1 MMLRWTTKLC
11 TAAIAMATVACS
23 SDDTVLPR
31 LEIIIDDRGVPHV
44 FAATDEDAF
53 YGAGYQMATDRLFH
67 MEMTRR
73 RAQGRAAEVVG
84 ADAAEDDELARIFDW
99 PGWAAKHEAM
109 MKADNPETY
118 AVLEAWSRGVN
129 ARIAEVESGDAP
141 MPHGFGPELFGFT
154 PAPWSPHDILCIATM
169 TGFGND
175 LSFDR
180 EVFATIAYTLA
191 ADAIEAVELLR
202 PIRPVFT
209 TGGMTMGRSAAEP
222 SPPQLPK
229 PSLAA
234 FDPIALEKTMRG
246 LKRLAGLRG
255 LGSNNWVVSGE
266 HTLNGRPVLA
276 GDPHLNFDPPGVF
289 YAQHINSKDQGGTI
303 DAAGFSFVG
312 TPGISVGQTD
322 RIMWTPT
329 TAFAD
334 VMDVWTVAVPDA
346 DHIVIGGNTVAVTHR
361 SEVILV
367 RATGGAVGE
376 GTMRA
381 LDLVDVPGYG
391 VLLPVDLVPLPLGD
405 PGDRLLMNW
414 TGFQPNAFRGL
425 LDFNKAESIDE
436 FDRAVD
442 GWNGNFNFVAADAG
456 GITYRV
462 GTKVPVRDLSG
473 GRAPHLV
480 MDGDDVGSLWT
491 SARLPPEQ
499 LPHSR
504 GEARGFVAT
513 ANNDPFG
520 FAADGRIDNDPW
532 YFGAY
537 FDPGWRAARIEQRLG
552 ELIADGGIDL
562 DAMVELQHE
571 PHSALADD
579 LLPLLAEAHAAIAS
593 DEALAEFAG
602 RAEIDTLAGLLAG
615 WDRKMTRD
623 SSAALVMHAYSY
635 FIARRVLEDDLP
647 LLFLQ
652 ALELQ
657 PSFIIKLATMALRG
671 DYANGD
677 AVMSEGRNWLLLAAL
692 SDVAEL
698 LQTRYGTVD
707 PAAYRLSDAR
717 FTDLDGAT
725 GTGIDRGRVPTD
737 GGESSINV
745 AADSTF
751 FGPSGEVLDRW
762 VSPHG
767 PIFRIAGEFDEDG
780 TPRLSFSAPLGN
792 VAEPGSPHWE
802 DNLADWVDGRAKTML
817 FRRDEI
823 EAAEERRYTLLDDA
837 MLE

>member
-1 MMLRWTTKLC
+1 MRRWTRWFC
-11 TAAIAMATVACS
+11 TIAIATIACS
-23 SDDTVLPR
+23 SDDAALPR

-53 YGAGYQMATDRLFH
+53 YGSGYQMASDRLFH

-73 RAQGRAAEVVG
+73 RAHGRAAEVVG
-84 ADAAEDDELARIFDW
+84 ARAVEDDELARIFDW
-99 PGWAAKHEAM
+99 PGWASQHEAL
-109 MKADNPETY
+109 MKAENPETY
-118 AVLEAWSRGVN
+118 AALEAWSRGVN
-129 ARIAEVESGDAP
+129 ARIAEVEAGTAP
-141 MPHGFGPELFGFT
+141 LPHGFGPDLYDFM
-154 PAPWSPHDILCIATM
+154 PAPWSPHDVLTIATM

-180 EVFATIAYTLA
+180 EIFATIAYTLA
-191 ADAIEAVELLR
+191 ADAMDAVELLQ
-202 PIRPVFT
+202 PIRQVFT
-209 TGGMTMGRSAAEP
+209 TGATSGRSAGPAP
-222 SPPQLPK
+222 RPRLPK
-229 PSLAA
+229 VALDPVALAQ
-234 FDPIALEKTMRG
+234 TMRG
-246 LKRLAGLRG
+246 LRRVAGLRG

-266 HTLNGRPVLA
+266 HTSNGRPVIA

-322 RIMWTPT
+322 RIMWAPT

-334 VMDVWTVAVPDA
+334 VMDVWTVGVPDP
-346 DHIVIGGNTVAVTHR
+346 DHVVIAGEPVAVTHR
-361 SEVILV
+361 SEIIVV
-367 RATGGAVGE
+367 RAPGGPVGE

-391 VLLPVDLVPLPLGD
+391 VLLPVSLVPLPLGE

-414 TGFQPNAFRGL
+414 TGFAPNALQGL

-442 GWNGNFNFVAADAG
+442 GWSGNFNFVAIDEG

-480 MDGDDVGSLWT
+480 LDGNDAGSLWT
-491 SARLPPEQ
+491 AARLPPEQ
-499 LPHSR
+499 LPHGR
-504 GEARGFVAT
+504 GEGKGFIAT

-520 FAADGRIDNDPW
+520 FVADGRIDNDPW

-552 ELIADGGIDL
+552 EMTAEGGIDVE
-562 DAMVELQHE
+562 AMVELQRE

-579 LLPLLAEAHAAIAS
+579 LLPMLAEAHAAIGGDA
-593 DEALAEFAG
+593 ALAEFAG
-602 RAEIDTLAGLLAG
+602 RPELDTLAGLLAQ

-647 LLFLQ
+647 LLFFE
-652 ALELQ
+652 ALALQ

-671 DYANGD
+671 DYPDGD
-677 AVMSEGRNWLLLAAL
+677 VVMSEGRDWLLLAAL

-698 LQTRYGTVD
+698 LQARYGTVD
-707 PAAYRLSDAR
+707 PAAYRLSDVR
-717 FTDLDGAT
+717 FSDLDGAT
-725 GTGIDRGRVPTD
+725 GTGIDRGRVATD

-745 AADSTF
+745 AADSSF
-751 FGPSGEVLDRW
+751 FDANGEVLDQW

-767 PIFRIAGEFDEDG
+767 PIFRIAGEIDDDG
-780 TPRLSFSAPLGN
+780 TPRLHFSAPLGN
-792 VAEPGSPHWE
+792 VAEPTSPHWE
-802 DNLADWVDGRAKTML
+802 DNLADWVDGRSKPML

-823 EAAEERRYTLLDDA
+823 EAAEERRFTLLDDA
-837 MLE
+837 LEQ